1 MPSLPPIIEREL
13 RRMSNQPKT
22 YVARSIFAAAPF
34 FFILGAIAASN
45 GREALKIVAMIAG
58 CLAHF
63 AGGLSVARAIIE
75 ERRQG
80 TLPILYL
87 TPLTPVEMIGGM
99 LSTHLAVAFSH
110 LMSVVPAMAVSI
122 AVGGVSAWEVAII
135 ALTLVNAVFC
145 STALGMLIGSFARE
159 QGQPVF
165 TAIMAMVILGL
176 LTIPTAAYLVHAGPA
191 SPAMLFAGLLGS
203 MPLLLAFDAGGTQ
216 SPALFPTAL
225 VLSHGCAWL
234 MVLAAGHRCL
244 LIARSAG
251 DKPVSSGLLG
261 FGRQNQ
267 NGRTRSPM
275 DKNPVEWLL
284 ARNPSVSRI
293 AWGLFFCIA
302 MATTAAFVVLP
313 HRRFVELLPS
323 FYLVGYA
330 FKLLAF
336 SAGCDFF
343 LREKKT
349 GGMELMLT
357 SMLTAGEIR
366 TGAVFGF
373 VKPMLAAYACSAGVA
388 LCFGAVATTVSDA
401 DVDSLLILSG
411 IVAVVALDLL
421 SALTTALLSGAEF
434 PTYRKSAFMAWV
446 RGFVAPSVMVVAIH
460 AEAGFVG
467 AFGGA
472 LIGSAIASWWAWQAI
487 SQRLDGLRK
496 ESLDASFSPAFL
508 SHFTHPTLP
517 ANETPR

>member
-1 MPSLPPIIEREL
+1 MPSLPPIFEREL
-13 RRMSNQPKT
+13 RRLAKQPST
-22 YVARSIFAAAPF
+22 YLARSAFAAAPF
-34 FFILGAIAASN
+34 FLIIGAIAASD

-80 TLPILYL
+80 TLPLLYL
-87 TPLTPVEMIGGM
+87 TPLTPVEMVGGM
-99 LSTHLAVAFSH
+99 LSTHLAVGFSH
-110 LMSVVPAMAVSI
+110 LLTIVPAMAVSI
-122 AVGGVSAWEVAII
+122 VVGGVSASEFASI
-135 ALTLVNAVFC
+135 ALALANAVFC

-165 TAIMAMVILGL
+165 AAIMVMFILGL
-176 LTIPTAAYLVHAGPA
+176 VTIPAAAYLGHAGPW
-191 SPAMLFAGLLGS
+191 SPGLVLSGLLGS

-216 SPALFPTAL
+216 SPILFPATL
-225 VLSHGCAWL
+225 VLSHAGSWL

-244 LIARSAG
+244 SIARSGG
-251 DKPVSSGLLG
+251 DKPNSSGFLWFQG
-261 FGRQNQ
+261 KDDEGRS
-267 NGRTRSPM
+267 RRPL

-293 AWGLFFCIA
+293 AWALFLCIA
-302 MATTAAFVVLP
+302 MAATGAFLALS
-313 HRRFVELLPS
+313 HRSFVELLPF

-343 LREKKT
+343 LREKRT

-366 TGAVFGF
+366 TGAVVGF
-373 VKPMLAAYACSAGVA
+373 MKPMLAAFACSAGIV
-388 LCFGAVATTVSDA
+388 LCFGTVATAVSGA
-401 DVDSLLILSG
+401 DHRNLLALIG
-411 IVAVVALDLL
+411 IVAVVALDIV
-421 SALTTALLSGAEF
+421 SALTTALLSGVEF
-434 PTYRKSAFMAWV
+434 PTYRKAASMSWI
-446 RGFVAPSVMVVAIH
+446 RGFVAPSVLVVALH
-460 AEAGFVG
+460 AEAGLVG

-487 SQRLDGLRK
+487 AQKLDGLRK
-496 ESLDASFSPAFL
+496 ESLDASFSPAFFHQFL
-508 SHFTHPTLP
+508 HPTLP
-517 ANETPR
+517 ASETPR